1 MLIKSGDLV
10 RIKYNDAIM
19 ELEMT
24 KNMGSNIVS
33 PNSPVGQALIDK
45 KKGDK
50 FTVKTPEGLAEIEVL
65 GYNGEYWDNGK
76 WFIDN

>member
-24 KNMGSNIVS
+24 ENMGSNIVS
-33 PNSPVGQALIDK
+33 PNSPLDK
-45 KKGDK
+45 
-50 FTVKTPEGLAEIEVL
+50 PL
-65 GYNGEYWDNGK
+65 
-76 WFIDN
+76 